1 MCKAIATGQQ
11 CLCNRQQ
18 RSRQCRWHAVTRC
31 AEPAWTRCRCASAR
45 STAPS
50 SASPVSTH
58 CPSTQLCSS
67 SSGVAR
73 CQPGAQSHIQKNPNL
88 PHPRYRALPTELDP
102 EEVEPYRLALRWT
115 NKQIKNCKLQ
125 ILLLL
130 FVLFLV
136 AHVVVLF
143 VKACV
148 VVVVVDIIALLL
160 LMMLQT
166 RIKLL

>member
-1 MCKAIATGQQ
+1 MPVQGPQWSEYLSCPVCKQEFEVSGKQQRKSLSWHLMCKAIATGQQ

-18 RSRQCRWHAVTRC
+18 RSHQCRWHAVTRC

-73 CQPGAQSHIQKNPNL
+73 CQPGAQSHIPKNPNL
-88 PHPRYRALPTELDP
+88 PHPGTERCPQNLTRRKWNPTD
-102 EEVEPYRLALRWT
+102 LRSGGQT
-115 NKQIKNCKLQ
+115 KNKS
-125 ILLLL
+125 
-130 FVLFLV
+130 
-136 AHVVVLF
+136 
-143 VKACV
+143 
-148 VVVVVDIIALLL
+148 
-160 LMMLQT
+160 
-166 RIKLL
+166 

>member
-1 MCKAIATGQQ
+1 MPVQGPQWSEYLSCPVCKQEFEVSGKQQRKSLSWHLMCKAIATGQQ

-50 SASPVSTH
+50 SASPALTH

-73 CQPGAQSHIQKNPNL
+73 CQPGAQSHIPKNPNL
-88 PHPRYRALPTELDP
+88 PHPGTERCPQNLTRRKWNPTD
-102 EEVEPYRLALRWT
+102 LRSGGQT
-115 NKQIKNCKLQ
+115 KNKS
-125 ILLLL
+125 
-130 FVLFLV
+130 
-136 AHVVVLF
+136 
-143 VKACV
+143 
-148 VVVVVDIIALLL
+148 
-160 LMMLQT
+160 
-166 RIKLL
+166 

>member
-11 CLCNRQQ
+11 FLCNRQQ
-18 RSRQCRWHAVTRC
+18 RSHQCRWHAVTRC

-73 CQPGAQSHIQKNPNL
+73 CQPGADPTSQKNSNL

-102 EEVEPYRLALRWT
+102 EEVEPYRLALRWR
-115 NKQIKNCKLQ
+115 NKQPKSINCKYFCYCLFCFWWLMLSWSEKLQ
-125 ILLLL
+125 LLMLLL
-130 FVLFLV
+130 FFFFGKRV
-136 AHVVVLF
+136 
-143 VKACV
+143 
-148 VVVVVDIIALLL
+148 
-160 LMMLQT
+160 
-166 RIKLL
+166 

>member
-1 MCKAIATGQQ
+1 MPVQGPQWSEYLSCPVCKQEFEVSGKQQRKSLSWHLMCKAIATGQQ
-11 CLCNRQQ
+11 FLCNRQQ

-73 CQPGAQSHIQKNPNL
+73 CQPGAQSHIPKNPNL
-88 PHPRYRALPTELDP
+88 PHPGTERCPQNLTRRRWNPTD
-102 EEVEPYRLALRWT
+102 LRSGGQT
-115 NKQIKNCKLQ
+115 NNQNL
-125 ILLLL
+125 
-130 FVLFLV
+130 
-136 AHVVVLF
+136 
-143 VKACV
+143 
-148 VVVVVDIIALLL
+148 
-160 LMMLQT
+160 
-166 RIKLL
+166 

>member
-11 CLCNRQQ
+11 FLCNRQQ

-31 AEPAWTRCRCASAR
+31 AERAWTRCRCASAR

-73 CQPGAQSHIQKNPNL
+73 CQPGADPTSQKNSNL

-115 NKQIKNCKLQ
+115 NKQTKTCKLQ

-136 AHVVVLF
+136 APVILVLMLLFLYLLCKHV
-143 VKACV
+143 
-148 VVVVVDIIALLL
+148 
-160 LMMLQT
+160 
-166 RIKLL
+166 